1 MTAPRPLLVLASA
14 SPRRRELLAQVGL
27 PPDRIAPAEVDET
40 PLAGETPRALALRLA
55 QSKLDAARTQS
66 DLGDAFTVAAD
77 TVVAVGRRVL
87 GKPEDQ
93 AEARAFLELL
103 SGRSHKV
110 ITGVAVGA
118 PLGATGGATAIRAVE
133 TRVKLKSLSASEI
146 EAYVAGDEW
155 RGKAGG
161 YAIQGRAGGFV
172 ISLIGSYGAVVGLPL
187 YETLCLLEGLGY
199 PVQADMMKR

>member
-55 QSKLDAARTQS
+55 QRKLEAARAA
-66 DLGDAFTVAAD
+66 DGFTIAAD
-77 TVVAVGRRVL
+77 TVVGVGRRVL
-87 GKPEDQ
+87 GKPEDEK
-93 AEARAFLELL
+93 EARAFLELM
-103 SGRSHKV
+103 SGRSHRV

-118 PLGATGGATAIRAVE
+118 PSGATAVRAVE
-133 TRVKLKSLSASEI
+133 TRVKLKSLSTAEI

-199 PVQADMMKR
+199 PVRADMMKR

>member
-55 QSKLDAARTQS
+55 QRKLEAARAA
-66 DLGDAFTVAAD
+66 DGFTIAAD
-77 TVVAVGRRVL
+77 TVVGVGRRVL
-87 GKPEDQ
+87 GKPEDEK
-93 AEARAFLELL
+93 EARAFLELM
-103 SGRSHKV
+103 SGRSHRV

-118 PLGATGGATAIRAVE
+118 PSGATAVRVVE
-133 TRVKLKSLSASEI
+133 TRVKLKSLSTAEI

-199 PVQADMMKR
+199 PVRADMMKR